1 MPSMPVSW
9 LPLIG
14 LLAIPF
20 VVAFVIVL
28 EPVALLAVINTI
40 LIVVAVRVMFGAD
53 DITTLKRVVAR
64 IR

>member
-1 MPSMPVSW
+1 MSSVPVSR

-20 VVAFVIVL
+20 VVAFMIVL

-53 DITTLKRVVAR
+53 DLTTLKRVVAR

>member
-1 MPSMPVSW
+1 MPVSW

-20 VVAFVIVL
+20 VVAFVVVL

>member
-1 MPSMPVSW
+1 MPSMPVSR

-20 VVAFVIVL
+20 VVAFVVVL
-28 EPVALLAVINTI
+28 EPVALLAVINTT

-53 DITTLKRVVAR
+53 DITTVKRAVSR

>member
-20 VVAFVIVL
+20 VVAFVVVL

>member
-20 VVAFVIVL
+20 VVAFVVVL

-40 LIVVAVRVMFGAD
+40 LIVAAVRVMFGTD
-53 DITTLKRVVAR
+53 DLTTLKRVVAR

>member
-20 VVAFVIVL
+20 VVAFVVVL

-53 DITTLKRVVAR
+53 DLTTLKRVVAR

>member
-1 MPSMPVSW
+1 MPSMPVSR

-20 VVAFVIVL
+20 VVAFVVVL

-53 DITTLKRVVAR
+53 DITTVKRAVSR

>member
-1 MPSMPVSW
+1 MPSMPVSR

-20 VVAFVIVL
+20 VVAFVVVL

-53 DITTLKRVVAR
+53 DLITVKRAVSR
-64 IR
+64 LR